1 VRAGVGGDA
10 NNRTG
15 ACIEVDGLGL
25 GLELDWT
32 RRRCVTPGE
41 KLKDWKRRV
50 AKPSDCLY
58 CTNARRL
65 LLEDVDLPRDEGRI
79 DARTLTRFSSCWRR
93 QCNAMRCDA
102 DGGSESSVGQG

>member
-32 RRRCVTPGE
+32 RRRCVTPGG
-41 KLKDWKRRV
+41 KLKKIGRGGL
-50 AKPSDCLY
+50 PSQATVFTVRMPDACCLKTSIY
-58 CTNARRL
+58 RGINRGLMHEPWEQDTL
-65 LLEDVDLPRDEGRI
+65 L
-79 DARTLTRFSSCWRR
+79 
-93 QCNAMRCDA
+93 
-102 DGGSESSVGQG
+102 